1 MNGGFASPVATGE
14 VARLRVRWGRFEQ
27 SGTLALMSVSVTQA
41 ICFCSEKRSFL
52 CVKNAAAGSQRAR
65 RICSFL

>member
-1 MNGGFASPVATGE
+1 MNGGFASPVATGGGGAL
-14 VARLRVRWGRFEQ
+14 ARRWGRFEQ
-27 SGTLALMSVSVTQA
+27 SGTSDTMSVSVTQA